1 MVDLGSEIFDIG
13 GKHPL
18 VEVQHIIENA
28 IIMLDTNHKD
38 TVPESIFLMG
48 GVQNAEYE
56 KLNDALTD
64 WRLSPSI
71 IGPSCEI
78 ISSQRLRTFIE
89 KIKYHNLCINF
100 IENSISVGDI
110 IDSTWISDVSI
121 VCDKTLTPPL
131 TAICQYFGKDSQMD
145 KDRVS
150 SPTVIYIFNFS
161 RDEPH
166 AFICPTRDPSP
177 FVLNI
182 IHKINVKVDEKSP
195 STNLFVNLIDH
206 VIHDLIPQIRDQ

>member
-1 MVDLGSEIFDIG
+1 MSIRNVEIGEALHDKSQLATKGVFTCVAVLIFLQDDGLFLAHIGSEIFDIG
-13 GKHPL
+13 GKDPL
-18 VEVQHIIENA
+18 VEVQRIIENA
-28 IIMLDTNHKD
+28 IIMFDTNHKD

-48 GVQNAEYE
+48 GVQNKEYV

-121 VCDKTLTPPL
+121 VCNKILTSPL
-131 TAICQYFGKDSQMD
+131 IAICHN
-145 KDRVS
+145 
-150 SPTVIYIFNFS
+150 TL
-161 RDEPH
+161 E
-166 AFICPTRDPSP
+166 
-177 FVLNI
+177 
-182 IHKINVKVDEKSP
+182 KILK
-195 STNLFVNLIDH
+195 
-206 VIHDLIPQIRDQ
+206 